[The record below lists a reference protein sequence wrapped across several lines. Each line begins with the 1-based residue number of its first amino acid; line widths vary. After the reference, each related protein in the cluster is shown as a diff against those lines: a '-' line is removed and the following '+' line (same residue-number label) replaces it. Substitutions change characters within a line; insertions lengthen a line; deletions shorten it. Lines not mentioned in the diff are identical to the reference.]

1 MSTRTEPEIPL
12 WQYHK
17 IPRVAARFDMS
28 RQAIYARV
36 KSGEIKARKIAGV
49 LRIREDAVQAYLAG
63 CK

>member
-1 MSTRTEPEIPL
+1 MSGSPSRRSVQNPNGGQREGVAL
-12 WQYHK
+12 S
-17 IPRVAARFDMS
+17 RV
-28 RQAIYARV
+28 AIYARI